1 MSISKQL
8 CPLTEGLLQLPQL
21 HLRTRVPVQ
30 LRVLLTFNTKLYLWL
45 LLVLNGKNPALTL
58 TNWPTVGAEI
68 FDARSPNSDV
78 KTGMASLSVDPS
90 GKGYLGRLMCLT
102 FRHLVDWLA
111 GSTSGVVLL
120 RSLLPD
126 KPNQP
131 MSDGLSNPSIHST
144 EDLSLTTRIT
154 NEVLTHE
161 VTNFL
166 LNCYF
171 SNYHTSYPFIHEAS
185 FRAAYSEIVP
195 RPPEPIWQILFYTV
209 LTIGAWT
216 AGSDH
221 EGLDNFCYS
230 KAASYVQQQSIFE
243 MGSLALVQALV
254 LLSNYVQKR
263 NMPNTGSNLLGLAVR
278 MALSLGLHRE
288 LPEWDISLL
297 EREMRRRVWWG
308 LFIFDSGAQMTF
320 GRPILL
326 PDDVDVK
333 PVRNISDEVTK
344 DTIRLSAAAKIS

>member
-1 MSISKQL
+1 
-8 CPLTEGLLQLPQL
+8 
-21 HLRTRVPVQ
+21 
-30 LRVLLTFNTKLYLWL
+30 
-45 LLVLNGKNPALTL
+45 
-58 TNWPTVGAEI
+58 
-68 FDARSPNSDV
+68 
-78 KTGMASLSVDPS
+78 MASLSVDPS
-90 GKGYLGRLMCLT
+90 GKGYLGRLLCFV
-102 FRHLVDWLA
+102 FRHSFYRVT

-126 KPNQP
+126 ESKEP
-131 MSDGLSNPSIHST
+131 MSDGLSNPSIYST

-154 NEVLTHE
+154 TEVLSYE

-185 FRAAYSEIVP
+185 FRAAYSEIL
-195 RPPEPIWQILFYTV
+195 PP
-209 LTIGAWT
+209 IGAWT
-216 AGSDH
+216 SSNDD
-221 EGLDNFCYS
+221 EGLDNFCYQ
-230 KAASYVQQQSIFE
+230 KVVAYIQQQSIFE
-243 MGSLALVQALV
+243 MGSLALVQALI

-263 NMPNTGSNLLGLAVR
+263 NRPNTGSNLLGLAAR

-288 LPEWDISLL
+288 LPEWDITLL

-333 PVRNISDEVTK
+333 PVRNISDEVIVKRICLNSTN
-344 DTIRLSAAAKIS
+344 KIK

>member
-1 MSISKQL
+1 
-8 CPLTEGLLQLPQL
+8 
-21 HLRTRVPVQ
+21 
-30 LRVLLTFNTKLYLWL
+30 
-45 LLVLNGKNPALTL
+45 
-58 TNWPTVGAEI
+58 
-68 FDARSPNSDV
+68 
-78 KTGMASLSVDPS
+78 MASLSVDPS
-90 GKGYLGRLMCLT
+90 GKGYLGRLLCFI
-102 FRHLVDWLA
+102 FRHSFYRVT

-126 KPNQP
+126 ESKEPI
-131 MSDGLSNPSIHST
+131 SDALSNSSIYST
-144 EDLSLTTRIT
+144 EDLNLTTRIT
-154 NEVLTHE
+154 AEVLSYE

-185 FRAAYSEIVP
+185 FRAAYSEILP
-195 RPPEPIWQILFYTV
+195 RPPEPTWQILFYTV
-209 LTIGAWT
+209 LAIGAWT
-216 AGSDH
+216 SSNDD
-221 EGLDNFCYS
+221 EGLDNFCYR
-230 KAASYVQQQSIFE
+230 KVVAYIQQQSIFE
-243 MGSLALVQALV
+243 MGSLALVQALI

-263 NMPNTGSNLLGLAVR
+263 NMPNTGSNLLGLAAR

-288 LPEWDISLL
+288 LPEWDITLL

-333 PVRNISDEVTK
+333 PVRNISDEVIVKSIGLNSSTK
-344 DTIRLSAAAKIS
+344 IQ